1 MESTMQL
8 RHILEAQQFD
18 KKMLRELFAL
28 AEKMEGFVGKGGND
42 LLRGKIPGSLFY
54 VPSIRTRFSF

>member
-28 AEKMEGFVGKGGND
+28 AEKRVETTFSEV
-42 LLRGKIPGSLFY
+42 
-54 VPSIRTRFSF
+54 RFPEASSTSQASGPDFLSNPQ